1 MTIPK
6 DTYDRLTFLATTGR
20 GHSLNLG
27 DELYS
32 KDQDKANTFYAFAH
46 LFDQMDCLLHKLY
59 QENDFV
65 PRSTP
70 EAEENHAD
78 TVFDAIETLARSG
91 RKQGGAA

>member
-1 MTIPK
+1 MAIPK

-32 KDQDKANTFYAFAH
+32 QDQDKAYTFYTFAH
-46 LFDQMDCLLHKLY
+46 LFDQMDRLLHKLY
-59 QENDFV
+59 QEVDFV
-65 PRSTP
+65 PRQEP
-70 EAEENHAD
+70 QGAENHAE
-78 TVFDAIETLARSG
+78 TMFDAIETLARSG